1 MVKLELV
8 FLASSLRKMKR
19 MKEAWRSSKKEDEGE
34 VVQLVGV
41 SLQHP
46 LAMLRRGGGASMVK
60 ERVKLLH
67 GLE

>member
-1 MVKLELV
+1 MEVKLGK
-8 FLASSLRKMKR
+8 AP
-19 MKEAWRSSKKEDEGE
+19 SSKKEEEVE

-41 SLQHP
+41 V
-46 LAMLRRGGGASMVK
+46 LRRPPVKLRRVGALMVD